1 MLLLQIIPTL
11 DRSGAEKQLTL
22 LAAGLP
28 RDRFDVR
35 VCVLTRT
42 GPLAEALDRAGVPWT
57 LIGKRWK
64 ADPLAFW
71 RLRQH
76 IQALKPDLVQTWLFA
91 ANSFGRAAAFS
102 AGVPHVVA
110 SERSVDPWKAGWQFT
125 IDRAL
130 ARRSDAIVVN
140 STGVRD
146 FYVRHGLPEQKFVI
160 IPNGV
165 DEPPPSRRTRAD
177 LLRELG
183 LPDDARLIGAIGRL
197 WPQKRFKDLIWA
209 ADLLKVIRDDVH
221 LLIIGDGPQRDRL
234 ERYRRQVHIED
245 RVHFLGHRADV
256 ADLLPHFDVL
266 WLGSG
271 YEGLPNVVMEA
282 MAAAVPVVATDIP
295 GTRDLVQ
302 TNVTG
307 YLVPIGDRAGF
318 AKYTQRLLEDEPL
331 RRTLGAAGQTR
342 MRTEFSVATMIDR
355 YANFYERLVSASESR
370 KR

>member
-1 MLLLQIIPTL
+1 MPARILHIIPTL

-35 VCVLTRT
+35 VCVLTRS
-42 GPLAEALDRAGVPWT
+42 GPLAADLDRAGVPWT

-64 ADPLAFW
+64 ADPLALW
-71 RLRQH
+71 RLRKHLQEV
-76 IQALKPDLVQTWLFA
+76 QPDLVQTWLFA

-102 AGVPHVVA
+102 AGVPRVVA
-110 SERSVDPWKAGWQFT
+110 GERSVDPWKSAWQFA
-125 IDRAL
+125 IDRWL
-130 ARRSDAIVVN
+130 ARRTDAIVVN
-140 STGVRD
+140 SAGVRD
-146 FYVRHGLPEQKFVI
+146 FYVQHGLPREKMAI

-165 DEPPPSRRTRAD
+165 EEALPATRPRDA
-177 LLRELG
+177 LLSELG
-183 LPDDARLIGAIGRL
+183 LPANARLLGAVGRL
-197 WPQKRFKDLIWA
+197 WPQKRLKDLIWA

-221 LLIIGDGPQRDRL
+221 LLIIGDGPLRDRL

-245 RVHFLGHRADV
+245 RVHFLGHRSDV
-256 ADLLPHFDVL
+256 AEIMPHLDVL
-266 WLGSG
+266 WLASG

-318 AKYTQRLLEDEPL
+318 AKYTQKLLDDDTL
-331 RRTLGAAGQTR
+331 RRTFGAAGQSR
-342 MRTEFSVATMIDR
+342 MRDEFSVAKMIER
-355 YANFYERLVSASESR
+355 YVAFYDQLLGHTSP
-370 KR
+370 